1 MLVALILHKNICK
14 YHLDKETDLYYLNS
28 RYYDPEIGR
37 FLSADRPDYLEPESI
52 NGLNLYRYCANNP
65 VMMNDTEGNAPAW
78 WEWVVSGILIVVGT
92 VLCATLA
99 GSAFGAGLIAAG
111 RSMMA
116 SNIMSAIGV
125 DGKVASIISAGL
137 NIVAGVAL
145 CFTPLA
151 AFGASMIGS
160 GVGSIGGGFLSEA
173 LGFGFQAGAIIGG
186 IVGGIVG
193 GQVYKGI
200 AAIKLS
206 AATSKITNIS
216 SQVTKDSI
224 VIRGVKNSELTKEA
238 RNIRAGLA
246 KTVDGQTISNASA
259 GRAIHK
265 GFMTGKQLSVRGG
278 GSHGGIGRLDGFANN
293 TIFELKPNNIRAIKQ
308 GIGQLLRYNNA
319 LGGGYNMV
327 LVLY

>member
-1 MLVALILHKNICK
+1 MLVVLILHKNICR

-92 VLCATLA
+92 VLCATFA
-99 GSAFGAGLIAAG
+99 GSVFGAGLIAAG
-111 RSMMA
+111 GSMMA

-151 AFGASMIGS
+151 ALGASMIGS

-173 LGFGFQAGAIIGG
+173 LGFGFQAGAMIGA
-186 IVGGIVG
+186 VV
-193 GQVYKGI
+193 V
-200 AAIKLS
+200 
-206 AATSKITNIS
+206 S
-216 SQVTKDSI
+216 SRSI
-224 VIRGVKNSELTKEA
+224 VAGDRSRCE
-238 RNIRAGLA
+238 RNCGFSGRRNRR
-246 KTVDGQTISNASA
+246 DGNCV
-259 GRAIHK
+259 GR
-265 GFMTGKQLSVRGG
+265 SSCS
-278 GSHGGIGRLDGFANN
+278 GSRS
-293 TIFELKPNNIRAIKQ
+293 RCCMQ
-308 GIGQLLRYNNA
+308 
-319 LGGGYNMV
+319 
-327 LVLY
+327 